1 MSSFNTSSS
10 YLPSAVIET
19 LSTLESTLTIALT
32 RTFHTLPESVQTQL
46 VTVASSPHLSRTN
59 LLYIL
64 RLVVIIATY
73 ILFRPHLEAL
83 LRRATGAP
91 DPRKT
96 ELENRLRF
104 LQDLKDGKIQPQG
117 GVEVIDGKVV
127 VKPRSG
133 VNAPKGA
140 AAEMVTPGKE
150 KKKGRGKVVKL
161 LVPGE
166 EEDQASGQS
175 PPQSQSP
182 VSTATPNTRASTRR
196 RKA

>member
-32 RTFHTLPESVQTQL
+32 RTFHTLPESLQTQL
-46 VTVASSPHLSRTN
+46 VTIASSPHLSRTN
-59 LLYIL
+59 LLYVL
-64 RLVVIIATY
+64 RLIVIIATY

-104 LQDLKDGKIQPQG
+104 LRDLKDGKIQPQG

-133 VNAPKGA
+133 VNVPKGA
-140 AAEMVTPGKE
+140 TASAAGAVTP
-150 KKKGRGKVVKL
+150 KKKGKGKVVKL

-166 EEDQASGQS
+166 EEDQV
-175 PPQSQSP
+175 PDKSQSP
-182 VSTATPNTRASTRR
+182 VSTATPSTRASTRR